1 MAKKF
6 TTKKLRKRGKSKRRL
21 FALKTNPQTFGL
33 KQSLEQ
39 GNLEVIRSLEAKIK
53 EAQAKA

>member
-53 EAQAKA
+53 EAQA

>member
-6 TTKKLRKRGKSKRRL
+6 TIKKHRKRAKAKRRQ

-33 KQSLEQ
+33 KESLEQ
-39 GNLEVIRSLEAKIK
+39 SNLSVIRSLEAKIK
-53 EAQAKA
+53 AAQSA

>member
-6 TTKKLRKRGKSKRRL
+6 TTKKMRKRGKASRRR

-33 KQSLEQ
+33 KESVEQ
-39 GNLEVIRSLEAKIK
+39 GNISVIRSLEAKIK
-53 EAQAKA
+53 EVQA